1 MREVMAK
8 TLDGR
13 TYTYDENNV
22 RFGSYGDGVSG
33 SVEVHKFGGDVKFEV
48 RVPKVLAPAMADTL
62 AELSKAD
69 IPSTPPSPP
78 PPAPAPNADPPTG
91 GATKRKGRRKPLTPE
106 ERKERV
112 DALQSR
118 LEEGISQLADEDRW
132 TAFLRAAQG
141 FGNAWSFNNLMLI
154 TMQAAERGFTPSIV
168 KTVKAWNE
176 LGRKIKTGEKA
187 LYIFEPIKYR
197 LSLEEAQKEGT
208 GGFDSDGKPR
218 MTIRGVRPSPRFDI
232 SQTDGEPVPL
242 DPTPPALTT
251 EDDFAAAW
259 EAIASQ
265 IRATGYKVVGGPPG
279 QQDSYTDP
287 RTREV
292 WVCDTLDDASATMS
306 AVHELAHILLHH
318 VDYPDEYRQHRGQM
332 EAEAQSV
339 VFIVAGA
346 IGLDTTSCLVPTV
359 GSWWEGDPDVL
370 AGAAERV
377 ATTAQQII
385 STVRDPTLGN

>member
-1 MREVMAK
+1 MAK

-33 SVEVHKFGGDVKFEV
+33 SVEVRKFGEDVKFEV
-48 RVPKVLAPAMADTL
+48 KVPKALAPAMADTL

-69 IPSTPPSPP
+69 TPSETQ
-78 PPAPAPNADPPTG
+78 PAPLPAPVPEADQPTAG
-91 GATKRKGRRKPLTPE
+91 VTKRRGRRKPLTPE

-118 LEEGISQLADEDRW
+118 LDGGIAELADDDRW
-132 TAFLRAAQG
+132 AAFLRAAQDL
-141 FGNAWSFNNLMLI
+141 GNAWSFNNLMLI
-154 TMQAAERGFTPSIV
+154 TLQAAERGFTPSIV

-197 LSLEEAQKEGT
+197 LSLEEAQKEGK

-242 DPTPPALTT
+242 NPTPPTLTT
-251 EDDFAAAW
+251 DDDITGAW

-265 IRATGYKVVGGPPG
+265 IRATGYNVVGGPPG
-279 QQDSYTDP
+279 QLNSYTDP

-306 AVHELAHILLHH
+306 AIHELAHILLNH
-318 VDYPDEYRQHRGQM
+318 VDDPDEYRQHRGQI

-346 IGLDTTSCLVPTV
+346 IGLNTAPRPTPNV
-359 GSWWEGDPDVL
+359 GNWWEGDTELL

-385 STVRDPTLGN
+385 RAVHDPAPAN